1 MTDPTKRSEKAVVA
15 APDSPTPKK
24 RPGLG
29 MARRERVRLVG
40 AGVLGVLLVAFA
52 ILNLDA
58 VEVNWLLGTWS
69 TPLIVVISSRRCSG
83 WRSTASS
90 CAGHASARAEL
101 LTPWRARAVT

>member
-15 APDSPTPKK
+15 APDSPTPKH

-29 MARRERVRLVG
+29 MARREQVRLVG

-69 TPLIVVISSRRCSG
+69 TPLIVVIVVATLFGMAIDRVLVRRSRK
-83 WRSTASS
+83 
-90 CAGHASARAEL
+90 RAH
-101 LTPWRARAVT
+101 

>member
-40 AGVLGVLLVAFA
+40 AGVLGALLVAFA
-52 ILNLDA
+52 LLNLDA

-69 TPLIVVISSRRCSG
+69 TPLIVVILVATLFGMGIDRVLVRRSRKRE
-83 WRSTASS
+83 
-90 CAGHASARAEL
+90 H
-101 LTPWRARAVT
+101 